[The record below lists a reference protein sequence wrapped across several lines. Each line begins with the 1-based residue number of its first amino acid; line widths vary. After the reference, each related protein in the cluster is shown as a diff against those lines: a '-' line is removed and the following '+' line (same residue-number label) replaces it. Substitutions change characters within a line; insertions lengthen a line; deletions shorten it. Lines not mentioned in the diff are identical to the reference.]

1 MNEQAPTTN
10 KGRNK
15 SGRTFLIAVLIIFAI
30 AVIGLLIW
38 IFSVKSDMNTLVAE
52 KELQR
57 VELQSEL
64 DSLMNEHEQIKLE
77 YGTLSDSLF
86 VKDSIIQSNAQE
98 IRKLLDTQWEYYK
111 IKKKLVLLQKVSQG
125 YIRQMDSL
133 YTVNKELAEENQEI
147 KQDLQQAQRENE
159 QIVKD
164 KAELN
169 EKVEMASI
177 LQVYNLNAAGVR
189 DRGSGKEKE
198 TDKAGR
204 LDKIR
209 VCFTIGENQVIEPGS
224 KELYVRIAQ
233 PDKLILTKDRS
244 DDYTFMYQGEKI
256 QYSIEKLVDY
266 QNMSMNMCIYWSKS
280 YPDKEIMTGVYHVE
294 VFFNNE
300 VIGHT
305 QFVLK

>member
-1 MNEQAPTTN
+1 
-10 KGRNK
+10 
-15 SGRTFLIAVLIIFAI
+15 
-30 AVIGLLIW
+30 
-38 IFSVKSDMNTLVAE
+38 
-52 KELQR
+52 
-57 VELQSEL
+57 
-64 DSLMNEHEQIKLE
+64 
-77 YGTLSDSLF
+77 
-86 VKDSIIQSNAQE
+86 
-98 IRKLLDTQWEYYK
+98 
-111 IKKKLVLLQKVSQG
+111 
-125 YIRQMDSL
+125 MDSL
-133 YTVNKELAEENQEI
+133 YTVNKELIVENQEI
-147 KQDLQQAQRENE
+147 KQDLQQAHRENE

-164 KAELN
+164 KAVLN
-169 EKVEMASI
+169 EKVEKASV

-204 LDKIR
+204 LDKIK
-209 VCFTIGENQVIEPGS
+209 VCFTIGENKVIEPGS
-224 KELYVRIAQ
+224 KELYIRIAR

-256 QYSIEKLVDY
+256 QYSIEKLIDY
-266 QNMSMNMCIYWSKS
+266 QNMSTNMCVYWSKS

>member
-266 QNMSMNMCIYWSKS
+266 QNMSMNMCMYWSKS